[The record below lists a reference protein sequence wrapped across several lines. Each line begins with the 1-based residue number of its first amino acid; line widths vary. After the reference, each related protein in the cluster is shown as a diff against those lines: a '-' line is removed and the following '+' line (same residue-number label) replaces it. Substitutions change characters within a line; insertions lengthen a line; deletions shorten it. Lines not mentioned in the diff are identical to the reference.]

1 MPFGQGRDVKT
12 AIDKGYELMANPS
25 LKAQIEAAK
34 SALAS
39 DLAVPSLVV
48 PPPKPPMTPTTPII
62 AGNDIDTGTGA
73 TGTGATATAATAAA
87 AIPVDGK
94 SVHATNAAA
103 LDERITRLEAKLLD
117 NQRDLHTLLQKI
129 REVSRL
135 QANSGQNPKNP
146 ANEQAKTMI
155 TDETEDKAVPRRS
168 QRSPVMMVAVA
179 TLTGLA
185 VGITYFLV
193 TSKGD
198 LSALTVPSWVATIIY
213 RFNVWIG

>member
-1 MPFGQGRDVKT
+1 
-12 AIDKGYELMANPS
+12 MANPS

-48 PPPKPPMTPTTPII
+48 PPPKPPTKPIM
-62 AGNDIDTGTGA
+62 ADNDIDTGSGVA
-73 TGTGATATAATAAA
+73 ATGATATAGVPA
-87 AIPVDGK
+87 DGK
-94 SVHATNAAA
+94 SVRAPNTAA

-135 QANSGQNPKNP
+135 QANSGQAHKNS
-146 ANEQAKTMI
+146 ADDRAKTMVI
-155 TDETEDKAVPRRS
+155 DEAENKAAPHRS
-168 QRSPVMMVAVA
+168 QRSPVIMVVVA

-185 VGITYFLV
+185 VGIAYFLV
-193 TSKGD
+193 TNEGGPR
-198 LSALTVPSWVATIIY
+198 ALTVPNWISIIIDS
-213 RFNVWIG
+213 FKGWIG